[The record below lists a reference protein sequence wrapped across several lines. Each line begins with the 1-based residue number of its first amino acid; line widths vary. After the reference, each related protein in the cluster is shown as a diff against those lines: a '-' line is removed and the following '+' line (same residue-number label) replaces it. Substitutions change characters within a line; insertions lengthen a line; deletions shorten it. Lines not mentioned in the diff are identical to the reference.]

1 MPIGQ
6 TPCTERFLRLREQ
19 AAAQPARR
27 IDAGQPVWVFGA
39 GYFGRALAR
48 AMQAQG
54 LAVAGFVETTP
65 HAPEMQGLPVL
76 DWPTLARTAP
86 HAQLALGI
94 LNHRTPYDQ
103 LVALAKQVGFA
114 APFMT
119 WELYDQFGPALGWRF
134 WLGERSVLAAHLE
147 RLAQVAERLGDDE
160 SRETLLRLCAFRLG
174 LDLEFSSFLST
185 EPHYFNALTL
195 PPLQGKAIT
204 YIDCGAYNGDTYAE
218 LVQQPGIAC
227 GQAFLLEPD
236 PDNYAA
242 LVQRIAGHH
251 PQAVCLPL
259 AAADQYSILT
269 FTAGQGEGSAI
280 GSGGNIH
287 VAAAAL
293 DQIVPQAPVDF
304 IKLDVEGAE
313 ALVLQGA
320 RRIIERS
327 RPVLAISLYHNPAD
341 IWELPELL
349 FGLCQDYKFY
359 IRQHC
364 FNSFE
369 SVLYAVPCQDLN
381 KNSL

>member
-1 MPIGQ
+1 M
-6 TPCTERFLRLREQ
+6 TDAFLRLREQ

-27 IDAGQPVWVFGA
+27 IDAGRPVWIFGA
-39 GYFGRALAR
+39 GNFGRALAR
-48 AMQAQG
+48 VLQAQG
-54 LAVAGFVETTP
+54 IAVAGFVETTP
-65 HAPEMQGLPVL
+65 QAGEIQGLPVL
-76 DWPTLARTAP
+76 DWPALARTDP
-86 HAQLALGI
+86 RAQLALGI
-94 LNHRTPYDQ
+94 LNHRAPYGQ
-103 LVALAKQVGFA
+103 LVAIATQAGFA
-114 APFMT
+114 APLMT

-134 WLGERSVLAAHLE
+134 WLGDRGVLAGNLE
-147 RLAQVAERLGDDE
+147 RLARVAERLGDDE
-160 SRETLLRLCAFRLG
+160 SRQTLLRLCAFRLG
-174 LDLEFSSFLST
+174 LDLEFSSFLSP

-227 GQAFLLEPD
+227 RQAFLLEPD

-242 LVQRIAGHH
+242 LVRRVAGAH

-259 AAADQYSILT
+259 AAADKYGILT
-269 FTAGQGEGSAI
+269 FSAGQGEGSAI

-293 DQIVPQAPVDF
+293 DQIVPQAQVDF
-304 IKLDVEGAE
+304 IRLDVEGAE
-313 ALVLQGA
+313 ALVLRGA
-320 RRIIERS
+320 RHIIERC

-349 FGLCQDYKFY
+349 FGMCQGYEFY

-369 SVLYAVPCQDLN
+369 SVLYAVPRQ
-381 KNSL
+381 KSE

>member
-1 MPIGQ
+1 MPIDQISCSEG
-6 TPCTERFLRLREQ
+6 FLRLHEQ
-19 AAAQPARR
+19 AAFQPARR
-27 IDAGQPVWVFGA
+27 IDMGGTVWIFGA

-48 AMQAQG
+48 AMQEQG

-65 HAPEMQGLPVL
+65 QAPEVQGLPVL
-76 DWPTLARTAP
+76 DWPALARKAP

-103 LVALAKQVGFA
+103 LVALATQAGFA
-114 APFMT
+114 APLMT

-147 RLAQVAERLGDDE
+147 RLAQVVERLGDDE
-160 SRETLLRLCAFRLG
+160 SREILLRLCAFRLG
-174 LDLEFSSFLST
+174 LDLEFSSFLSA
-185 EPHYFNALTL
+185 EPQYFNALTL

-218 LVQQPGIAC
+218 LVQQPGITC

-242 LVQRIAGHH
+242 LVRRVAGQH

-259 AAADQYSILT
+259 AAAEQYSILS
-269 FTAGQGEGSAI
+269 FAAGQGEGSAI

-293 DQIVPQAPVDF
+293 DQIVPQAQVDF

-313 ALVLQGA
+313 ALVLRGA
-320 RRIIERS
+320 RHMIERC
-327 RPVLAISLYHNPAD
+327 RPVLAVSLYHNPAD

-349 FGLCQDYKFY
+349 FSLCQNYKFY

-364 FNSFE
+364 YNSFD
-369 SVLYAVPCQDLN
+369 SVLYAIPCQDF
-381 KNSL
+381 

>member
-1 MPIGQ
+1 MPIDQISCSEG
-6 TPCTERFLRLREQ
+6 FLRLHEQ
-19 AAAQPARR
+19 AAFQPARR
-27 IDAGQPVWVFGA
+27 IDMGGTVWIFGA

-48 AMQAQG
+48 AMQEQG

-65 HAPEMQGLPVL
+65 QAPEVQGLPVL
-76 DWPTLARTAP
+76 DWPALARKAP

-103 LVALAKQVGFA
+103 LVALATQAGFA
-114 APFMT
+114 APLMT

-174 LDLEFSSFLST
+174 LDLEFSSFLSA
-185 EPHYFNALTL
+185 EPQYFNALTL

-218 LVQQPGIAC
+218 LVQQPGITC

-242 LVQRIAGHH
+242 LVRRVAGQH

-259 AAADQYSILT
+259 AAAEQYSILS
-269 FTAGQGEGSAI
+269 FAAGQGEGSAI

-293 DQIVPQAPVDF
+293 DQIVPQAQVDF

-313 ALVLQGA
+313 ALVLRGA
-320 RRIIERS
+320 RHMIERC
-327 RPVLAISLYHNPAD
+327 RPVLAVSLYHNPAD

-349 FGLCQDYKFY
+349 FSLCQNYKFY

-364 FNSFE
+364 YNSFD
-369 SVLYAVPCQDLN
+369 SVLYAIPCQDF
-381 KNSL
+381 

>member
-1 MPIGQ
+1 MPIDQISCSEG
-6 TPCTERFLRLREQ
+6 FLRLHEQ
-19 AAAQPARR
+19 AAFQPARR
-27 IDAGQPVWVFGA
+27 IDMGGTVWIFGA

-48 AMQAQG
+48 AMQEQG

-65 HAPEMQGLPVL
+65 QAPEVQGLPVL
-76 DWPTLARTAP
+76 DWPALARKAP

-103 LVALAKQVGFA
+103 LVALATQAGFA
-114 APFMT
+114 APLMT

-147 RLAQVAERLGDDE
+147 RLAQVVERLGDDE
-160 SRETLLRLCAFRLG
+160 SREILLRLCAFRLG
-174 LDLEFSSFLST
+174 LDLEFSSFLSA
-185 EPHYFNALTL
+185 EPQYFNALTL

-218 LVQQPGIAC
+218 LVQQPGITC

-242 LVQRIAGHH
+242 LVRRVAGQH

-259 AAADQYSILT
+259 AAAEQYSILS
-269 FTAGQGEGSAI
+269 FAAGQGEGSAI

-293 DQIVPQAPVDF
+293 DQIVPQAQVDF

-313 ALVLQGA
+313 ALVLRGA
-320 RRIIERS
+320 RHMIERC
-327 RPVLAISLYHNPAD
+327 RPVLAVSLYHNPAD

-349 FGLCQDYKFY
+349 FSLCQNYKFY

-364 FNSFE
+364 YNSFD
-369 SVLYAVPCQDLN
+369 SVLYAIPGQDFE
-381 KNSL
+381 

>member
-1 MPIGQ
+1 MPMPIPIGQ
-6 TPCTERFLRLREQ
+6 TPCTEGFLRLREQ

-27 IDAGQPVWVFGA
+27 IDAGRPVWIFGA
-39 GYFGRALAR
+39 GHFGRALAR

-54 LAVAGFVETTP
+54 LTVAGFVETTP
-65 HAPEMQGLPVL
+65 QAPEVQGLPVL
-76 DWPTLARTAP
+76 DWPALARTAP
-86 HAQLALGI
+86 QAQLALGI

-103 LVALAKQVGFA
+103 LVALATQAGFA
-114 APFMT
+114 APLMT

-174 LDLEFSSFLST
+174 LDLGFSSFLSS
-185 EPHYFNALTL
+185 EPHYFNAFTL
-195 PPLQGKAIT
+195 PPLQGKTIT

-218 LVQQPGIAC
+218 LVQQPGITC

-242 LVQRIAGHH
+242 LVRRVAGQH

-259 AAADQYSILT
+259 AAAEQYSILS
-269 FTAGQGEGSAI
+269 FAAGQGEGSAI

-293 DQIVPQAPVDF
+293 DQIVPQAQVNF

-313 ALVLQGA
+313 ALVLRGA
-320 RRIIERS
+320 RHMIERC
-327 RPVLAISLYHNPAD
+327 RPVLAVSLYHNPAD

-349 FGLCQDYKFY
+349 FSLCQNYKFY

-364 FNSFE
+364 YNSFD
-369 SVLYAVPCQDLN
+369 SVLYAIPGQDFE
-381 KNSL
+381 

>member
-39 GYFGRALAR
+39 GHFGRALAR

-65 HAPEMQGLPVL
+65 QAPEVQGLPVL

-103 LVALAKQVGFA
+103 LITLAKRAGFA

-174 LDLEFSSFLST
+174 LDLEFSSFLTT

-293 DQIVPQAPVDF
+293 DQIVPQASVDF

-327 RPVLAISLYHNPAD
+327 RPVLAISLYHRLTSGNCRSCCSACAKTTSSTSGSIASTRSNPCCTQYPAR
-341 IWELPELL
+341 I
-349 FGLCQDYKFY
+349 
-359 IRQHC
+359 
-364 FNSFE
+364 
-369 SVLYAVPCQDLN
+369 
-381 KNSL
+381 